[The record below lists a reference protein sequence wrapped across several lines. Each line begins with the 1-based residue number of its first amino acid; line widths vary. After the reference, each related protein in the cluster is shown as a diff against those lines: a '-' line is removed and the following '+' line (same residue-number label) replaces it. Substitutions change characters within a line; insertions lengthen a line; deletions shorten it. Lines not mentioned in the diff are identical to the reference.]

1 MTMMSNYETDR
12 LDKILKTIEFPGEDE
27 VEITEWLSTSQF
39 TDLVMSEIFMIQ
51 KRARVKAGWG
61 LFAVAQIFILIL
73 SVSDLPAFLIIQEL
87 HKTLSQLFYL
97 FLSLT
102 VIGSITGFLLS
113 LDTRWFDRMY
123 ERSFSLFDKTGNAR
137 TRR

>member
-1 MTMMSNYETDR
+1 MNNHETDR
-12 LDKILKTIEFPGEDE
+12 LDKILKTIEFPGEDG

-51 KRARVKAGWG
+51 KRSRVKAGWA
-61 LFAVAQIFILIL
+61 LFAVVQIFILIL
-73 SVSDLPAFLIIQEL
+73 SVSDMPAFLIIQEL
-87 HKTLSQLFYL
+87 HKTLSQLFHL

-102 VIGSITGFLLS
+102 IIGSITGFLLS

-123 ERSFSLFDKTGNAR
+123 EKTFFQFTKTGSAR
-137 TRR
+137 TER